1 MITKVIKIGNSR
13 GIRIP
18 KSILEQSR
26 IKDEV
31 ELLIKNGSI
40 IIKSVQN
47 KRENWD
53 KAFNLMSINK
63 DDILLDKE
71 YLEKQNVWNND
82 EWVW

>member
-31 ELLIKNGSI
+31 ELVIKNGSI

-71 YLEKQNVWNND
+71 YLKKQNVWDND